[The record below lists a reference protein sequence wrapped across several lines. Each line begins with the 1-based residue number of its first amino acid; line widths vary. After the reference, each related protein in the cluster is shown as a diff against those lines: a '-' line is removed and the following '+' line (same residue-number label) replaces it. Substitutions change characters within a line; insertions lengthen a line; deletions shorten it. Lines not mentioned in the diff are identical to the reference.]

1 MDMPPVERRQLR
13 RYLRALECRYGP
25 FADEDAWELARLTT
39 ESWWTAKDASTNAL
53 LEGAKRKHG
62 RGRRPTLQ
70 AIDRRQK
77 RQGLGSGTW
86 MQMRSQLA
94 DMAAA
99 VRKPR
104 ALADVIRHR
113 RGGGEPA

>member
-1 MDMPPVERRQLR
+1 MPDLP
-13 RYLRALECRYGP
+13 C
-25 FADEDAWELARLTT
+25 
-39 ESWWTAKDASTNAL
+39 AL

-86 MQMRSQLA
+86 MQMLA
-94 DMAAA
+94 KLDELCSANARPKDFAARMAQAHRQRAA
-99 VRKPR
+99 DGR
-104 ALADVIRHR
+104 
-113 RGGGEPA
+113 